1 MVWDEE
7 RARQRVVNHDFSDLE
22 VNVADLSREMDFHRL
37 GTNDVRRVQGAHL
50 YADVPNFH
58 QAVADAG
65 GDAQRLK
72 KLLRAASVLR
82 RVQGDLLTAQEIGSL
97 QLQAARLHCLVCKPY
112 DDEAERAMQAVI
124 LAVSLNSYLYD
135 VFNNVFHEVRD
146 FEGAVGIAAGEC
158 LVANLGFRGDRELI
172 SLGSCANLGAK
183 VIDGMDTITIM
194 EDVYTLL
201 PDALQE
207 HFEKS
212 GTVAGV
218 VTYRASGLRWRKRP
232 RLAEVLG
239 VRFDVEQLKRTTEV
253 YRDGLPLADMELSE
267 AYVLIDL
274 DPLSEQTSKRT
285 SAVVLYAD
293 LDGFTRYVQAAERDE
308 DVVSLVRALH
318 MIRAELHAV
327 VEQDYRGLV
336 LQHQGDRLFAIVHMP
351 PGDRFDR
358 RCANGLAIA
367 IGLQSSMEHVL
378 NVYRHDRKDIHL
390 AVGVDVGTVLLTRL
404 GKKGVREVVCLGPQV
419 TSAEGLQLS
428 SAGREIRIS
437 KALYDAIDDETLKR
451 QFVKDDQEAY
461 VAKGLTF
468 PKLDELEEAEAARAA
483 MLAAEASTQ
492 RLKIEMPGSHRP
504 SYRVS
509 PKPWW
514 SG

>member
-1 MVWDEE
+1 
-7 RARQRVVNHDFSDLE
+7 
-22 VNVADLSREMDFHRL
+22 
-37 GTNDVRRVQGAHL
+37 
-50 YADVPNFH
+50 
-58 QAVADAG
+58 
-65 GDAQRLK
+65 
-72 KLLRAASVLR
+72 
-82 RVQGDLLTAQEIGSL
+82 
-97 QLQAARLHCLVCKPY
+97 
-112 DDEAERAMQAVI
+112 

-135 VFNNVFHEVRD
+135 VFNDVFREVRD

-183 VIDGMDTITIM
+183 VIDGMDTITIT

-201 PDALQE
+201 PEVLQE

-212 GTVAGV
+212 GTIVGA
-218 VTYRASGLRWRKRP
+218 VTYRANGLRWRKKP

-239 VRFDVEQLKRTTEV
+239 VQFDVERLKKGTEE
-253 YRDGLPLADMELSE
+253 YRDTLPLADMELGE
-267 AYVLIDL
+267 AHVLIDL
-274 DPLSEQTSKRT
+274 DTLSERTSKRT

-293 LDGFTRYVQAAERDE
+293 LDGFTQYVQAAECDE
-308 DVVSLVRALH
+308 DVVSLVRVLH

-327 VEQDYRGLV
+327 VEQDYPGLV

-351 PGDRFDR
+351 PGDRFDK

-367 IGLQSSMEHVL
+367 TGLQSSMEHIVNSYL
-378 NVYRHDRKDIHL
+378 QDRKDIHL
-390 AVGVDVGTVLLTRL
+390 AVGVDVGTVLVTRL

-419 TSAEGLQLS
+419 TSAEGLQLR
-428 SAGREIRIS
+428 SAGLEIRIS

-468 PKLDELEEAEAARAA
+468 PTLDELQEAEAARAG
-483 MLAAEASTQ
+483 MLAAEASSQ
-492 RLKIEMPGSHRP
+492 RLKIEVPGRQRP
-504 SYRVS
+504 TFRVS

>member
-1 MVWDEE
+1 MAWDEE
-7 RARQRVVNHDFSDLE
+7 RVRQRVENHDFSDLE
-22 VNVADLSREMDFHRL
+22 VNVADLSRQMDFHRL
-37 GTNDVRRVQGAHL
+37 GTKDVRRAQGAHL

-58 QAVADAG
+58 QAVADVG

-72 KLLRAASVLR
+72 KLLRAASLLR
-82 RVQGDLLTAQEIGSL
+82 RVQGDLLTAHETGSL
-97 QLQAARLHCLVCKPY
+97 QLQAARLHCLIYKPY
-112 DDEAERAMQAVI
+112 DDEAERAMRAVI

-135 VFNNVFHEVRD
+135 VFNDVFRDVRD
-146 FEGAVGIAAGEC
+146 FEGAMGIAAGEC

-183 VIDGMDTITIM
+183 VIDGMDTITIT

-201 PDALQE
+201 PEVLQE
-207 HFEKS
+207 HLEKS
-212 GTVAGV
+212 GTIVGAG
-218 VTYRASGLRWRKRP
+218 TYRANGLRWRKKP

-239 VRFDVEQLKRTTEV
+239 VQFDVERLKKRTEE
-253 YRDGLPLADMELSE
+253 YRDTLSLADMELGE
-267 AYVLIDL
+267 AHVLIDL
-274 DPLSEQTSKRT
+274 DTLSERTSKRT

-293 LDGFTRYVQAAERDE
+293 LDGFTRYVQAAECDE
-308 DVVSLVRALH
+308 DVASLVRVLH

-327 VEQDYRGLV
+327 VEQDYPGLV

-351 PGDRFDR
+351 PGDRFDK

-367 IGLQSSMEHVL
+367 TGLQSSMEHVL
-378 NVYRHDRKDIHL
+378 NSYLQGRKDIHL
-390 AVGVDVGTVLLTRL
+390 AVGVDVGTVLVTRL
-404 GKKGVREVVCLGPQV
+404 GKKGVREVVYLGPQV
-419 TSAEGLQLS
+419 TSAEGLQLR

-461 VAKGLTF
+461 EAKGLTF
-468 PKLDELEEAEAARAA
+468 PKLDELEEAEAARAG

-492 RLKIEMPGSHRP
+492 RLKIEVPGSHRP
-504 SYRVS
+504 TYRVS
-509 PKPWW
+509 SKPWW

>member
-1 MVWDEE
+1 MTWDEQ
-7 RARQRVVNHDFSDLE
+7 RAQQRVANHDFSEFE

-37 GTNDVRRVQGAHL
+37 GTKDVRRVQGAHL

-72 KLLRAASVLR
+72 KLLRAASVFR
-82 RVQGDLLTAQEIGSL
+82 RVQGDLLKADEIGSL
-97 QLQAARLHCLVCKPY
+97 QLQAARLHCLVYKPY
-112 DDEAERAMQAVI
+112 DGEAERATRAVI

-135 VFNNVFHEVRD
+135 VFNDVFQDVRD
-146 FEGAVGIAAGEC
+146 FKGAVGIAAGEC
-158 LVANLGFRGDRELI
+158 LVANIGFRGDRELI

-183 VIDGMDTITIM
+183 IIDGIDTITITK
-194 EDVYTLL
+194 DVYALL
-201 PDALQE
+201 PEALQE

-212 GTVAGV
+212 GTVAGAA
-218 VTYRASGLRWRKRP
+218 TYRASGLCWRNQP
-232 RLAEVLG
+232 RLAEALD
-239 VRFDVEQLKRTTEV
+239 VRFDVRQLKKTTKE
-253 YRDGLPLADMELSE
+253 YRDALPLADMELSE
-267 AYVLIDL
+267 AQVLID
-274 DPLSEQTSKRT
+274 PATLSERTSKRT

-308 DVVSLVRALH
+308 DVVSLVRVLN

-327 VEQDYRGLV
+327 VEQEYPGLV

-351 PGDRFDR
+351 PGDQSDK

-378 NVYRHDRKDIHL
+378 NAYLQDRKNIHL
-390 AVGVDVGTVLLTRL
+390 AVGVDVGTVLVTRL
-404 GKKGVREVVCLGPQV
+404 GKKDAREVVCLGPQV
-419 TSAEGLQLS
+419 TSAEGLQLR
-428 SAGREIRIS
+428 SAGREIRIP
-437 KALYDAIDDETLKR
+437 KALYETIGGETLK
-451 QFVKDDQEAY
+451 QEFVKDDQGAF

-468 PKLDELEEAEAARAA
+468 PKLDELEEAEAARTGR
-483 MLAAEASTQ
+483 LAAEASNQ
-492 RLKIEMPGSHRP
+492 RLKIEVPGTHRP
-504 SYRVS
+504 TFRGT

>member
-1 MVWDEE
+1 MAWDEE
-7 RARQRVVNHDFSDLE
+7 RVKQRVANHDFSDLE

-37 GTNDVRRVQGAHL
+37 GTKDVRRVQGAHL

-82 RVQGDLLTAQEIGSL
+82 RVQDDLLTAQEIGSL
-97 QLQAARLHCLVCKPY
+97 QLQAARLHCLVYKPY
-112 DDEAERAMQAVI
+112 GDNAERAMQVVI
-124 LAVSLNSYLYD
+124 FAVSLNSYLYD
-135 VFNNVFHEVRD
+135 VFNHVFHEVRD
-146 FEGAVGIAAGEC
+146 FEGGVGIAAGEC
-158 LVANLGFRGDRELI
+158 LVANLGFHGDRELI

-183 VIDGMDTITIM
+183 VIDGMDTITIT
-194 EDVYTLL
+194 EDVYALL

-218 VTYRASGLRWRKRP
+218 ATYRASGLRWRKKP
-232 RLAEVLG
+232 RLPEVLG
-239 VRFDVEQLKRTTEV
+239 VQFDVEQLKRRTEE
-253 YRDGLPLADMELSE
+253 YRDALPLVEIELSE
-267 AYVLIDL
+267 AHALIDL
-274 DPLSEQTSKRT
+274 DMLSERTSKRT
-285 SAVVLYAD
+285 SAVVCYAD
-293 LDGFTRYVQAAERDE
+293 LDGFTRYVQAAERNE

-327 VEQDYRGLV
+327 VEQDYPGVV

-351 PGDRFDR
+351 PGDRFDK

-367 IGLQSSMEHVL
+367 IGLQSSMEHAL
-378 NVYRHDRKDIHL
+378 SAYLQDRKDIHL
-390 AVGVDVGTVLLTRL
+390 AAGVDVGMVLVTRL
-404 GKKGVREVVCLGPQV
+404 GKKGAREVVCLGPQV
-419 TSAEGLQLS
+419 TSAEGLQLR
-428 SAGREIRIS
+428 SAGRELRIS
-437 KALYDAIDDETLKR
+437 KSLYETIDDEILKR
-451 QFVKDDQEAY
+451 QFVKDNQGAY
-461 VAKGLTF
+461 VAIGLTF
-468 PKLDELEEAEAARAA
+468 PRLDELEEAEAARTG
-483 MLAAEASTQ
+483 MLTAEASRQ
-492 RLKIEMPGSHRP
+492 RLKIEVSGSQRTT
-504 SYRVS
+504 YRVS